1 MRLAGRAKAGFYP
14 TPSSVVQRIIH
25 FIKPCPEP
33 VEGPGT
39 DRVRILDPCCGLGDP
54 LKAMA
59 GHTKAESYGIE
70 LDRNRAEAA
79 KGKLSRVIRSDT
91 FSARVQA
98 GAFSLLFLN
107 PPYDQ
112 DDHGRLEHRFLVQ
125 STAWLAPR
133 GLLIYIIPQGRYHQN
148 ALRYLASWYDG
159 IRLFRFPDEDYGR
172 FKQTV
177 LFGVKKPRA
186 YWDPNLQEQ
195 MKGPL
200 RGTLPALPLEGPPL
214 YTLPAVPGNGDILF
228 RSGEADPEEALAEI
242 AVHGAWR
249 LPEVIENLEPD
260 GKPCP
265 VRPLMPLRQGHL
277 AQLIAAG
284 FINNQVLEKD
294 GKRLLIKGRTS
305 KSTIRF
311 PGTEDGTVIERDVIR
326 TTITALDEKGRITE
340 VGERK

>member
-14 TPSSVVQRIIH
+14 TPSIIVKRIIR
-25 FIKPCPEP
+25 FIKPGPE
-33 VEGPGT
+33 E
-39 DRVRILDPCCGLGDP
+39 VRILDPCCGLGDP
-54 LKAMA
+54 LEAIA
-59 GHTKAESYGIE
+59 GHTKAESFGIE

-79 KGKLSRVIRSDT
+79 KEKVTHVIQSDA

-112 DDHGRLEHRFLVQ
+112 DERGRLEHRFLVQ

-148 ALRYLASWYDG
+148 TLRYLANWYDG
-159 IRLFRFPDEDYGR
+159 LRLFRFPEEEYGR
-172 FKQTV
+172 FMQTV
-177 LFGVKKPRA
+177 LFGIKKPRA
-186 YWDPNLQEQ
+186 SWDPNLQEQ
-195 MKGPL
+195 MK
-200 RGTLPALPLEGPPL
+200 RSVRDALPEIPLEVSPL

-228 RSGEADPEEALAEI
+228 RSGETDPNEAVAEI
-242 AVHGAWR
+242 AGHGAWR

-260 GKPCP
+260 GNPCR

-305 KSTIRF
+305 KSAIRF